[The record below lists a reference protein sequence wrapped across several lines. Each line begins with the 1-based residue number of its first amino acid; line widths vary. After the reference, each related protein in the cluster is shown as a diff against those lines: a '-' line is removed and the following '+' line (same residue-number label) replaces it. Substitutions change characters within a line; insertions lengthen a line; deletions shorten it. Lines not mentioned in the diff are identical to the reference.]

1 MLRMVSQYWNVGIL
15 VIISCLQASFVWPSS
30 DFSVTILLQLSQRQS
45 AHLVGMSCPSYVGC
59 FEDGVGCAKECQIMR
74 HRLRSV
80 QWSILRPPSRPHYV
94 LHIAIAIWSPP
105 NMTCHRHVFEASSTE
120 PYYINVCMSGRL
132 RPMLKMM

>member
-1 MLRMVSQYWNVGIL
+1 MFQLP
-15 VIISCLQASFVWPSS
+15 SCCSLAN
-30 DFSVTILLQLSQRQS
+30 
-45 AHLVGMSCPSYVGC
+45 AHLVGMFCPSKVEC
-59 FEDGVGCAKECQIMR
+59 FEDGVGCAKECQITR
-74 HRLRSV
+74 HRHRSV

-132 RPMLKMM
+132 RPMLKIM